1 MDWMGWN
8 AGKCPTK
15 PFDVHC
21 STRQV
26 GVVYVSILRM
36 KKSASPRDRCCVI
49 ERLRRG
55 AKGLGLG
62 LNFSPVIDEGSW
74 VSRACLLLIH

>member
-1 MDWMGWN
+1 MEWDGMNGMGWN
-8 AGKCPTK
+8 AGKCPAK

-36 KKSASPRDRCCVI
+36 KKSASPRDGCSVI
-49 ERLRRG
+49 
-55 AKGLGLG
+55 
-62 LNFSPVIDEGSW
+62 
-74 VSRACLLLIH
+74 